1 MGTDGSHSSS
11 VRSGAGQYPGGMARS
26 SAPSSPA
33 KEPGRMKQMG
43 QVFQMT
49 RRNDKAALPLML
61 LWTILPVVAGILLA
75 AFVSSGNIIGQVL
88 YVIAGIMG
96 GILGFLLVLGR
107 RAERVAYRQISGQP
121 GAVGAVLKSA
131 LRRAWQAGEMPVA
144 VSPRTQDAVYRA
156 VGKPGVVLIGEGPRS
171 RTKRML
177 EDEQR
182 NVKRI
187 VPNVP
192 VHIIHVG
199 PDADSVPLE
208 KLPKSITRI
217 KKAISKAEV
226 YAVSNR
232 LNSLSKA
239 SSLPIPKGIDP
250 TKARAPK
257 PR

>member
-1 MGTDGSHSSS
+1 
-11 VRSGAGQYPGGMARS
+11 
-26 SAPSSPA
+26 
-33 KEPGRMKQMG
+33 MKQMA
-43 QVFQMT
+43 QVFRMT
-49 RRNDKAALPLML
+49 RRNDRAALPLML
-61 LWTILPVVAGILLA
+61 LWTILPLAAGILLA
-75 AFVSSGNIIGQVL
+75 AFVSTGNIIGQVL

-107 RAERVAYRQISGQP
+107 RAERVAYRQIAGQP

-177 EDEQR
+177 DDEQR

-232 LNSLSKA
+232 LNSLSK
-239 SSLPIPKGIDP
+239 SGSLPIPKGIDP